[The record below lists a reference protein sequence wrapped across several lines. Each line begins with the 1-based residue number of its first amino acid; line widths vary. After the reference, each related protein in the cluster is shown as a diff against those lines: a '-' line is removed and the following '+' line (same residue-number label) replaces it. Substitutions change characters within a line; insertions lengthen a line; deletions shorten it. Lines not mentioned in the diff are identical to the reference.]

1 MNKHVRINGMG
12 MVVGAAVAATVLAG
26 LPARAASPGLG
37 LAGQWSV
44 ASGKVTVVDPAA
56 MTLKI
61 QTGLLQKTFTVDKTT
76 EISDGRRILQLQD
89 LRPGTEVR
97 IEYSEQ
103 DGKLLSR
110 SITIGGSQSSKSEPL
125 SVPAS
130 SAPVQQSNPAQPSA
144 P

>member
-1 MNKHVRINGMG
+1 M
-12 MVVGAAVAATVLAG
+12 
-26 LPARAASPGLG
+26 
-37 LAGQWSV
+37 
-44 ASGKVTVVDPAA
+44 TVVDPAA

-110 SITIGGSQSSKSEPL
+110 SITIGGPQSSKSEPL